1 MGRKIIR
8 EKIDYK
14 WIITIACFLMIF
26 TCLGFCSS
34 NKGLYL
40 AAITKALGIKRSLF
54 SINDSCRYVTSAVI
68 NLFFGSLVT
77 RFGARKM
84 IGAGFAALIISI
96 LIYAYASSIFVFY
109 IGGCFLGLGLA
120 WTTTTMVGYAI
131 RQWHTRNRGTI
142 MGFVLAANG
151 LGGAVAA
158 QIVTPIIYN
167 KEDPFG
173 YRSAYRLVAVIL
185 LVIGSLV
192 LLLFRDHS
200 KKNSEENGK
209 TTSRKDAWEGI
220 DFQQAVR
227 TPYFY
232 AAVISVFLTG
242 LTIQGVNSVASAHM
256 NDVGMEAGYIAAVL
270 SFHSLALTGF
280 KFLAG
285 ISYDKLGLR
294 ITRLICDMTGVVTTL
309 ILAFVVPTPAGKV
322 LAMIYGVFSSMAMP
336 TTTVMLPLI
345 TTELFG
351 EKSFVRMLGIFVSV
365 NTAGYAVG
373 IPLANLIY
381 DIYGTYKPILYVL
394 AAVMLLVTI
403 IFQVALSISYRLAQK
418 ESYFDESKM
427 QKLSPNIKA

>member
-1 MGRKIIR
+1 M
-8 EKIDYK
+8 
-14 WIITIACFLMIF
+14 
-26 TCLGFCSS
+26 
-34 NKGLYL
+34 
-40 AAITKALGIKRSLF
+40 
-54 SINDSCRYVTSAVI
+54 
-68 NLFFGSLVT
+68 T

-96 LIYAYASSIFVFY
+96 IIYAYASSIFVFY

-242 LTIQGVNSVASAHM
+242 LIIQGVNSVASAHM

-280 KFLAG
+280 KFLTG

>member
-1 MGRKIIR
+1 
-8 EKIDYK
+8 
-14 WIITIACFLMIF
+14 
-26 TCLGFCSS
+26 
-34 NKGLYL
+34 
-40 AAITKALGIKRSLF
+40 
-54 SINDSCRYVTSAVI
+54 
-68 NLFFGSLVT
+68 
-77 RFGARKM
+77 
-84 IGAGFAALIISI
+84 
-96 LIYAYASSIFVFY
+96 
-109 IGGCFLGLGLA
+109 
-120 WTTTTMVGYAI
+120 
-131 RQWHTRNRGTI
+131 
-142 MGFVLAANG
+142 MGFVLAARLRCCCGTNQHP
-151 LGGAVAA
+151 LYT
-158 QIVTPIIYN
+158 IRKIHLDI
-167 KEDPFG
+167 E
-173 YRSAYRLVAVIL
+173 AYRLVAVIL

-280 KFLAG
+280 KFLTG

-294 ITRLICDMTGVVTTL
+294 ITRLICDMTGVATTL

-351 EKSFVRMLGIFVSV
+351 EKLCKDAWYFVSV

-403 IFQVALSISYRLAQK
+403 IFQVALSISYRLAQRNHISMK
-418 ESYFDESKM
+418 ANAKA
-427 QKLSPNIKA
+427 SPNIKHEFLSIL